1 MWREHASARWRGFSR
16 SQAKRRQGR
25 KGSKTARPSD
35 PDLRIKR
42 ASVQR
47 YRLRAELYDERV
59 IAVPLSWFPKLYK
72 AKPERRQEWIL
83 NEAGDGI
90 VWKRL
95 GLSITAPQL
104 LSMGG
109 K

>member
-1 MWREHASARWRGFSR
+1 VARARQRALEGLQEPFSR

-59 IAVPLSWFPKLYK
+59 IAVPLSWSLSST
-72 AKPERRQEWIL
+72 RRSR
-83 NEAGDGI
+83 
-90 VWKRL
+90 K
-95 GLSITAPQL
+95 
-104 LSMGG
+104 GG
-109 K
+109 RNGS